1 MFKLPY
7 IPTAEELIDNAFRIG
22 SREAKKARSTRKN
35 RNVRLKQSDFRRVEV
50 ASKFIESNLK
60 SVVKNFPS
68 FNSLSPFQQEL
79 LNIQV
84 DRNRYKKSLGAVDW
98 CLKKISALGRSEIAS
113 IRRNQSTGREFLGR
127 TASLIKRIKKD
138 LDFLVEVKNAMKNL
152 PAVEDSPTLV
162 VAGFPNVGKSTFVKN
177 LTGSNIEVKPYPFTT
192 KSIMVGRLT
201 IRHIRYQ
208 IIDSPGLLERPMEE
222 RNKIELQA
230 ITALKHLAD
239 KILFLIDPTQEVE
252 PQLKLL
258 DEITKLF
265 KVEVYAGINKTDV
278 LETNVVIEDIEGMI
292 SGYRVFKLTAN
303 DTEDCMRVFKAVFAL
318 S

>member
-1 MFKLPY
+1 
-7 IPTAEELIDNAFRIG
+7 
-22 SREAKKARSTRKN
+22 
-35 RNVRLKQSDFRRVEV
+35 
-50 ASKFIESNLK
+50 
-60 SVVKNFPS
+60 
-68 FNSLSPFQQEL
+68 
-79 LNIQV
+79 
-84 DRNRYKKSLGAVDW
+84 LGAVDW